1 MPSKLTDS
9 RGLEQ
14 MLARK
19 EENESVAAKLTAEPV
34 LRKSLTA
41 RLPHRQILDSQHSPK
56 REQVSIHLQ
65 KPSEASIQV
74 TMEAGWKQLTVKLG
88 Q

>member
-1 MPSKLTDS
+1 
-9 RGLEQ
+9 

-19 EENESVAAKLTAEPV
+19 EETESVAAKLTEPV
-34 LRKSLTA
+34 LSNSLTA
-41 RLPHRQILDSQHSPK
+41 RLPHRQILDNQHSPK

-65 KPSEASIQV
+65 TPSEASSQV